1 MAVMTH
7 EFSRFPERL
16 YTLHDFENV
25 ADAPSSVMAIIAE
38 IKKLVTEGKYEDAT
52 TKLEE
57 NKSTLTRYWID
68 ADIVNAIEEEIRNL
82 EIYARS
88 IHQAYYCQSEKP
100 DANEG
105 DVWISE

>member
-7 EFSRFPERL
+7 EYSRFPDSL

-25 ADAPSSVMAIIAE
+25 ADAPSTVVGE
-38 IKKLVTEGKYEDAT
+38 ISKIKSLVTEGEYADAAAEL
-52 TKLEE
+52 KK
-57 NKSTLTRYWID
+57 NKQMLSRYWID

-82 EIYARS
+82 EVYAKS

-105 DVWISE
+105 DVWIGE